1 MNYNYLIARL
11 RARKADIFQRKEYE
25 DVLASSSLSQ
35 MSDFLRVSSYGPL
48 IEAASTRFD
57 DPEETILY
65 AIKQHTL
72 KLFQFIWEH
81 TPKGEEQVMKFLFSK
96 WELFNLK
103 IILRGIHK
111 GVHADVLK
119 ERLIPAGEFTE
130 RRLNDLAVQ
139 DDLVSVVR
147 YLTTAGSPY
156 GRGLESCIDHFLK
169 TGHFRDLEIDLDRFS
184 YSYFQSNINK
194 WSTSGKA
201 MQNLLRLRIDIV
213 NILTL
218 MKNIEEVHSDAQHT
232 MIKPKV
238 REEQFIEG
246 GGRLKKEKF
255 LELLRVTSLDDLL
268 RKLSD
273 SLRDPKFSE
282 FLLDAD
288 PGDLILTEERFEDF
302 IEKILFR
309 KALQD
314 PHGFYFV
321 ASFLYMK
328 MREVKNLRFIL
339 SSIKYK
345 INFEE
350 VRMHLFYPLV
360 DSNKRSA

>member
-1 MNYNYLIARL
+1 MTYNYLIARL
-11 RARKADIFQRKEYE
+11 RARKANLFQKKEYE
-25 DVLASSSLSQ
+25 DIIASNSLSQ
-35 MSDFLRVSSYGPL
+35 MKDFLRVSSYGPL

-57 DPEETILY
+57 NSEEVILY
-65 AIKQHTL
+65 ALKQDTL
-72 KLFQFIWEH
+72 KLFKFLWEH
-81 TPKGEEQVMKFLFSK
+81 TPKGEEQAMKFLFSK
-96 WELFNLK
+96 WEIYNLK
-103 IILRGIHK
+103 VILRGIHK

-119 ERLIPAGEFTE
+119 EKLIPAGEFTE

-139 DDLVSVVR
+139 EDLVSVVR

-156 GRGLESCIDHFLK
+156 GRGLESCIGHFLR

-184 YSYFQSNINK
+184 YSYFQSHINK
-194 WSTSGKA
+194 WSTTGKA
-201 MQNLLRLRIDIV
+201 TQDLIRLKIDIV

-218 MKNIEEVHSDAQHT
+218 MKNIGEVHADAQHT
-232 MIKPKV
+232 TIKPKV

-246 GGRLKKEKF
+246 GGRLKKERF
-255 LELLRVTSLDDLL
+255 LELLRMTSLDDLL

-288 PGDLILTEERFEDF
+288 PDDLILTEERFEDF
-302 IEKILFR
+302 IERILFR
-309 KALQD
+309 NALQD

-321 ASFLYMK
+321 ASFLYLK

-350 VRMHLFYPLV
+350 VRLHLFYPLI
-360 DSNKRSA
+360 DSDKRSA